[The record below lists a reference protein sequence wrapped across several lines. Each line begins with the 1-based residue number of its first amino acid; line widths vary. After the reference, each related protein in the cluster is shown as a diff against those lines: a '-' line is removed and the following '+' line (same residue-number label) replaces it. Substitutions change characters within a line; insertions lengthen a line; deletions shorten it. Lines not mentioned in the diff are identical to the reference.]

1 MTVLQRPEPPVA
13 SLDIRLH
20 PLYYCGM
27 NSVKHSAN
35 PPRKTKPKG
44 RHPDK
49 ALSAAFVRTAPPG
62 RHCDGNGL
70 YLYVQP
76 TGTRSW
82 IQRLAIRGRNR
93 ELGLGSVALISL
105 AEAREQALANR
116 KLARSG
122 GDPLAEK
129 RRTQG
134 VPSFAESAV
143 RVMEQKRAGWRS
155 PGHSREWISSLRRY
169 AFPRIGEMA
178 VSEVTSADVLEILT
192 PIWHVKAPT
201 ARHVHQRIRTVLEW
215 ASRHADEGAARA
227 PGAAVPPRHRD
238 SQRGAEARGRQSAG
252 VHPWGWQAA
261 LRKAA
266 APASPELQDRGRA
279 ARLPLELSGL
289 GGRRDGS
296 SARGH
301 RSGPRACGPEQSRGG
316 LSAHGPIRASAPAH
330 ERLGGVPGRQ
340 ESRPGG
346 RTGPLICR
354 LCLNTARLISAE
366 IDRRSVPVERR
377 KRARTLAPESN
388 YAWPT

>member
-20 PLYYCGM
+20 PLYYWGM
-27 NSVKHSAN
+27 NSVEHSAN
-35 PPRKTKPKG
+35 PPRKTKPTG

-134 VPSFAESAV
+134 VPSFAESAG
-143 RVMEQKRAGWRS
+143 EGDGTEAGR
-155 PGHSREWISSLRRY
+155 L
-169 AFPRIGEMA
+169 A
-178 VSEVTSADVLEILT
+178 
-192 PIWHVKAPT
+192 
-201 ARHVHQRIRTVLEW
+201 
-215 ASRHADEGAARA
+215 
-227 PGAAVPPRHRD
+227 
-238 SQRGAEARGRQSAG
+238 QS
-252 VHPWGWQAA
+252 
-261 LRKAA
+261 
-266 APASPELQDRGRA
+266 
-279 ARLPLELSGL
+279 
-289 GGRRDGS
+289 GS
-296 SARGH
+296 
-301 RSGPRACGPEQSRGG
+301 
-316 LSAHGPIRASAPAH
+316 
-330 ERLGGVPGRQ
+330 
-340 ESRPGG
+340 
-346 RTGPLICR
+346 
-354 LCLNTARLISAE
+354 
-366 IDRRSVPVERR
+366 
-377 KRARTLAPESN
+377 
-388 YAWPT
+388 

>member
-20 PLYYCGM
+20 PLYYWGM

-93 ELGLGSVALISL
+93 ELGLGSVALVSL

-192 PIWHVKAPT
+192 PIWH
-201 ARHVHQRIRTVLEW
+201 R
-215 ASRHADEGAARA
+215 EGAHGPARA
-227 PGAAVPPRHRD
+227 PADPHGAGMGRGDGVQDRQPMRPNRADPRSAERRGDTHAGLAASRRGVGDRDGAGVGGAAGR
-238 SQRGAEARGRQSAG
+238 QARG
-252 VHPWGWQAA
+252 
-261 LRKAA
+261 
-266 APASPELQDRGRA
+266 
-279 ARLPLELSGL
+279 LS
-289 GGRRDGS
+289 S
-296 SARGH
+296 W
-301 RSGPRACGPEQSRGG
+301 C
-316 LSAHGPIRASAPAH
+316 
-330 ERLGGVPGRQ
+330 
-340 ESRPGG
+340 
-346 RTGPLICR
+346 
-354 LCLNTARLISAE
+354 
-366 IDRRSVPVERR
+366 
-377 KRARTLAPESN
+377 
-388 YAWPT
+388 